1 MNKAAFWFTN
11 FVLCSNILK
20 YPMFLLI
27 FYVVATEHPY
37 WPEWIFS
44 DNSHPLIMLIVL
56 GFPVL
61 VIALHFLFKMRVFI
75 FLYKHSKEGS
85 YSRNFFEKFRDD
97 SDFSESVIT
106 RAMVAD
112 TVYLFAEAFVFN
124 FVVNKT
130 VGKEF
135 LGFLFLWMIM
145 FGFMG
150 TGVFLSYECLGRWLE
165 KQKKLSKNSL

>member
-112 TVYLFAEAFVFN
+112 FFVCWNFN
-124 FVVNKT
+124 NIKKCKT
-130 VGKEF
+130 DF
-135 LGFLFLWMIM
+135 W
-145 FGFMG
+145 
-150 TGVFLSYECLGRWLE
+150 GRKILI
-165 KQKKLSKNSL
+165 NSSF